1 MSKLTAVDAGTMLEA
16 AIAGSP
22 YISFSGMR
30 IEAVDP
36 AAGTL
41 TMSMPARPELMR
53 GSGAEGMFHG
63 GPIAALIDTAGDFV
77 VAVAAGGVVPT
88 INFRV
93 DYLRPATGA
102 ALTAIATLR
111 KAGRTVGVA
120 DVDIFDSSGKLCAV
134 GRGTYS
140 GIAG

>member
-1 MSKLTAVDAGTMLEA
+1 MSDITVSDAQAMLDE

-22 YISFSGMR
+22 FIMFAGMTVESVEP
-30 IEAVDP
+30 EAGRV
-36 AAGTL
+36 TL
-41 TMSMPARPELMR
+41 VMPARPELMR

-63 GPIAALIDTAGDFV
+63 GPIAALIDTAGDFA

-93 DYLRPATGA
+93 DYLRPATGSSLKA
-102 ALTAIATLR
+102 VATLR

-120 DVDIFDSSGKLCAV
+120 DVDVFNEAGKLCAV

-140 GIAG
+140 DQAG